1 MELKLE
7 EYVSCYR
14 QWHRLGYRWPITDFV
29 YLMKAIES
37 LKGLDLFEC
46 RLRITIEGGGEAP
59 EKYALRHS
67 FRVGLAGRPRERPF
81 DASRGLYRHSAEAVP
96 LRGSLL
102 SC

>member
-37 LKGLDLFEC
+37 LKGLDLVEC
-46 RLRITIEGGGEAP
+46 RLRITIEGGP
-59 EKYALRHS
+59 K
-67 FRVGLAGRPRERPF
+67 RPKNMPF
-81 DASRGLYRHSAEAVP
+81 GIVLE
-96 LRGSLL
+96 
-102 SC
+102 